1 MMVYG
6 FGPIARPDAK
16 VLILGTLPSEA
27 SLAAGEYYAHPRN
40 AFWYIIERLFAGQTG
55 LDYAARKSLLIGAGV
70 ALWDVLHAAKRCGSV
85 DSNIVPGSEVV
96 NDFPALFAQHPDIK
110 TVFFNGGNAQALFHR
125 LAVPQPDLRFVR
137 LPSTSPAN
145 ARLSRERKF
154 EQWKAALREA
164 LNGNA

>member
-1 MMVYG
+1 MIRG
-6 FGPIARPDAK
+6 FDPIAAPDAS

-27 SLAAGEYYAHPRN
+27 SLAACQYYAHARN
-40 AFWYIIERLFAGQTG
+40 AFWFIMERLFAGQIG
-55 LDYAARKSLLIGAGV
+55 LEYAARKALLIGARV

-96 NDFPALFAQHPDIK
+96 NDFAAFFAQHPGIH
-110 TVFFNGGNAQALFHR
+110 TVFFNGGNAQALFRR
-125 LAVPQPDLRFVR
+125 LVVPQPDLRFVR

-145 ARLSRERKF
+145 ARMTRERKL

>member
-1 MMVYG
+1 M
-6 FGPIARPDAK
+6 
-16 VLILGTLPSEA
+16 
-27 SLAAGEYYAHPRN
+27 
-40 AFWYIIERLFAGQTG
+40 ERLFAGQIG
-55 LDYAARKSLLIGAGV
+55 LEYAARKALLIGARV

-110 TVFFNGGNAQALFHR
+110 TVFFNGGNAQELFHR

-145 ARLSRERKF
+145 ARMTRECKL